1 MVTELLL
8 QLLQTTP
15 WYSVVTAAVTFA
27 SAITAVTRTPK
38 KGTKL
43 AKAYSVVDLL
53 ALNIGKAKQ
62 K

>member
-38 KGTKL
+38 KG
-43 AKAYSVVDLL
+43 
-53 ALNIGKAKQ
+53 
-62 K
+62 